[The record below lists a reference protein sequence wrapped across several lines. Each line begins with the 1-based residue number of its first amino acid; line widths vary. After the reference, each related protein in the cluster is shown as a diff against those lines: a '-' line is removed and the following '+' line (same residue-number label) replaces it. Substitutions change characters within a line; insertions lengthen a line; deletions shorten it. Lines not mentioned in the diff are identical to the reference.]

1 MVKDE
6 PKGRKMS
13 EKLLEV
19 KGMCK
24 DFGGLRA
31 IDSLDFHI
39 REGEI
44 FSIIGPNGSGKTTLF
59 NVITGFYPPT
69 KGSVIFKGE
78 DITNLKPFHIAR
90 KGIARTFQL
99 TAVFIR
105 ETVLDNLIVGHRLRI
120 RAGLL
125 GTIFGGHRTQ
135 EEDKR
140 CLEKAE
146 ELLEFIQLTRQRNVV
161 AGNLTQEAQKRLS
174 VGMALATDPNL
185 LLLDEPTGGVNLR
198 EISSLISLIKK
209 IRDKKVTI
217 CLIEHKMKVAMD
229 IPDRVL
235 VLNYGRKITEGLPKE
250 VSQDKRVIDAYLGKS
265 YAA

>member
-6 PKGRKMS
+6 PKGWKMS
-13 EKLLEV
+13 EKLLDV
-19 KGMCK
+19 QGICK

-59 NVITGFYPPT
+59 NIITGFYPPT
-69 KGSVIFKGE
+69 KGRVIFGEE
-78 DITNLKPFHIAR
+78 DITNLKPFHIAQ

-105 ETVLDNLIVGHRLRI
+105 ETVLDNLMIGHRLRI

-125 GTIFGGHRTQ
+125 GTVLGGRRTQ
-135 EEDKR
+135 EEEKQCR
-140 CLEKAE
+140 EKAE
-146 ELLEFIQLTRQRNVV
+146 EILDFIQLTREKNVV

-174 VGMALATDPNL
+174 IGMALATDPTL
-185 LLLDEPTGGVNLR
+185 LLLDEPTGGVNLS

-229 IPDRVL
+229 IPDRVM
-235 VLNYGRKITEGLPKE
+235 VLNYGRKITEGLPKD
-250 VSQDKRVIDAYLGKS
+250 VSQDKRVIEAYLGKS